1 MRDYAL
7 IWNKHTE
14 RYEVFDLSDA
24 KRQRKKLGE
33 CTEVA
38 MELVTGVVELST
50 TIKRPTPYA
59 EWSEVELPPVDQRPD
74 WLKPLSSWSEPVDP
88 HDRDTEPLVGMYVP
102 KPK

>member
-7 IWNKHTE
+7 IWNKRIE

-50 TIKRPTPYA
+50 TIKRPAPYA
-59 EWSEVELPPVDQRPD
+59 EWTDIDLPPVDQRPGG
-74 WLKPLSSWSEPVDP
+74 LLSWAELRIPIQKKAP
-88 HDRDTEPLVGMYVP
+88 P
-102 KPK
+102 KRG